1 MDHHLQEQQSPM
13 LLKAVACELEA
24 LRQASPSTAAAGT
37 CSPGCS
43 RMPAACQRLMMSL
56 PGNAACVDCGSPNPE
71 WASVTYGTLVC
82 LRCSGRH
89 RSYGVQTSFVRS
101 VRMDS
106 WSHAHV
112 LAMLEGGNEQL
123 RGFFGRHQLLDGSS
137 GVSARRYQTK
147 AAKFYREHLR
157 QHVQN
162 VSAAGEY
169 AGRDAHRQ
177 CRNHSARR
185 EAQQKCNPQA
195 HGQVASS
202 SPAVVAS
209 AQ

>member
-1 MDHHLQEQQSPM
+1 MDHHQQEQSPM

-24 LRQASPSTAAAGT
+24 LRQEASPSAAS
-37 CSPGCS
+37 CSIGCS

-56 PGNAACVDCGSPNPE
+56 PGNSTCVDCGSPSPE

-112 LAMLEGGNEQL
+112 LAMMEGGNDQL
-123 RGFFGRHQLLDGSS
+123 KGFFGRHQLLDGSS
-137 GVSARRYQTK
+137 SASARRYQTK

-162 VSAAGEY
+162 VSSSGEY

-177 CRNHSARR
+177 CKQSARR
-185 EAQQKCNPQA
+185 DAQQMCAPQE
-195 HGQVASS
+195 HGQVASVS
-202 SPAVVAS
+202 SSQSVVAS